1 MAQLRRPSQFIR
13 FDEIKRPFPPVPKQF
28 RNYPILLSQIDEGDK
43 KKVFEDDP
51 KRYMSAIG
59 TISPEDRRISTVV
72 QFRGMPVDYG
82 MEVCEL
88 HIVLPASNSSI
99 FQQDRFM
106 LSLFRLNS
114 SSPIDVQTLAYV
126 NRPSRVSQV
135 ARIIEPGT
143 SLHWHRKFTCATE
156 EILTYELTCSESPVE
171 GESRC
176 EVEWWQNKEDPVS
189 GMVFL
194 PRCHDLTWSLPAIY
208 VIQHATV

>member
-1 MAQLRRPSQFIR
+1 
-13 FDEIKRPFPPVPKQF
+13 
-28 RNYPILLSQIDEGDK
+28 YPILLSQIDEGDK
-43 KKVFEDDP
+43 KKVFEDNP

-59 TISPEDRRISTVV
+59 TISPEDRRVLISTVV
-72 QFRGMPVDYG
+72 QFRGMDYG

-135 ARIIEPGT
+135 VRITVEPGT
-143 SLHWHRKFTCATE
+143 SLHLHRKFTCATE
-156 EILTYELTCSESPVE
+156 EILTYELTCSESPVG

-176 EVEWWQNKEDPVS
+176 EVEWWQNKEDP
-189 GMVFL
+189 
-194 PRCHDLTWSLPAIY
+194 
-208 VIQHATV
+208 